1 MALYSFRNVGEGH
14 RIHPRHKTKLVQIQ
28 KGGSNVRRDQDKRDD
43 TGQYSKSGTRPYAR
57 LTDDEA
63 LDNLVQCRVTNREL
77 RLLMIL
83 FDQHRAQFGW
93 QTKSDMM
100 RELMGMGMIQ
110 ASLKLKKKDPELTAR
125 LEQFKELNESAKR
138 AMRHTELD
146 QALEQLEKD
155 VVTLTR
161 AGDLWAV
168 RENLR
173 EFQQR
178 TDRIPDKVIQA
189 RREDEFERRW
199 GRMLEELERGH
210 SLKPKK

>member
-1 MALYSFRNVGEGH
+1 MG
-14 RIHPRHKTKLVQIQ
+14 T
-28 KGGSNVRRDQDKRDD
+28 KGGLTVRRDQDTRDD
-43 TGQYSKSGTRPYAR
+43 AGKYGKSRARPYGR

-77 RLLMIL
+77 RVLAIL
-83 FDQHRAQFGW
+83 FDQHRAEFGW

-100 RELMGMGMIQ
+100 RELMGLGMIQ
-110 ASLKLKKKDPELTAR
+110 ASLKLKKRDPELTAR
-125 LEQFKELNESAKR
+125 LEQFKELNKSASR

-146 QALEQLEKD
+146 QALNQMEKD

-173 EFQQR
+173 EFQLC
-178 TDRIPDKVIQA
+178 TKRIPDKVIQT